1 MEPLIPSWLG
11 SCFNAVDD
19 EAAIPGGSWLLA
31 RQLLSLYD
39 VMALALKTLLR
50 GVGGALPRGP
60 QSSAGELRRHIL

>member
-11 SCFNAVDD
+11 SGFNEVDD

-39 VMALALKTLLR
+39 VMALALKRLLR
-50 GVGGALPRGP
+50 GGALPRGP